1 MDRTYQA
8 VLWAVLIFAAGMY
21 TAGMIDDFDHNA
33 PRAAPAPHARVE
45 FSRSNP
51 SFGDHNLPDRLTL
64 CGETVPLDDP
74 RVWEMLDREFNITVW
89 DRAQV
94 FMYLKRAGRYF
105 PFIEQ
110 ELARAGLPDDLKY
123 LAVAESALLTH
134 SRSPKGAQGPW
145 QFMTPAARSNGLR
158 RDGVVDERLNF
169 PMATRAA
176 IRNLKRLHDKFG
188 SWSLA
193 MAAYNTG
200 ETRLARMIRKQETSD
215 YYRLNLPLETE
226 RYVFRIAAI
235 KIVMENPQR
244 YGYHLSDPGTYK
256 PQRYDVVEV
265 KTRHRFDLVEVAKA
279 LGTDYKDLKEL
290 NPQYLRSYLP
300 AGTYILHIPPESGF
314 DALAFFNNGK
324 DRARARILISDRKSD
339 IDRH

>member
-1 MDRTYQA
+1 MNRTYQS
-8 VLWAVLIFAAGMY
+8 VLWAVLIFAAGMH
-21 TAGMIDDFDHNA
+21 TAGMIDYFDRQSPQA
-33 PRAAPAPHARVE
+33 SLPARAQIE
-45 FSRSNP
+45 FSAVNP
-51 SFGDHNLPDRLTL
+51 SVADYSLPDKLTL

-74 RVWEMLDREFNITVW
+74 HVWEMLDREFNITVW

-94 FMYLKRAGRYF
+94 FMYLKRASRYF
-105 PFIEQ
+105 PFIER

-123 LAVAESALLTH
+123 LPVAESALIIH

-158 RDGVVDERLNF
+158 RDGIVDERFSF
-169 PMATRAA
+169 PLATRAA
-176 IRNLKRLHDKFG
+176 IRNLERLYKKFG

-200 ETRLARMIRKQETSD
+200 ETRLARLIRQQETNE

-235 KIVMENPQR
+235 KIVLENPER
-244 YGYHLSDPGTYK
+244 YGYQLSDEGTYA
-256 PQRYDVVEV
+256 PERFDVVEV
-265 KTRHRFDLVEVAKA
+265 KTGHRFDLVEVAKGLA
-279 LGTDYKDLKEL
+279 TDYKHLKEL

-300 AGTYILHIPPESGF
+300 SGTYRLNVPAESGPRTV
-314 DALAFFNNGK
+314 AFFNSRQGST
-324 DRARARILISDRKSD
+324 RARLLVSDRMRD
-339 IDRH
+339 IQRH

>member
-8 VLWAVLIFAAGMY
+8 VLWAVLIFTAGMH
-21 TAGMIDDFDHNA
+21 TAGMIDYFDHQSPQA
-33 PRAAPAPHARVE
+33 MQPLPPQVE
-45 FSRSNP
+45 YAGVNP
-51 SFGDHNLPDRLTL
+51 QFGDYTLPNRLSL
-64 CGETVPLDDP
+64 CGEPVPLDDP

-105 PFIEQ
+105 PFIER

-176 IRNLKRLHDKFG
+176 IRNLKRLYDKFG

-200 ETRLARMIRKQETSD
+200 ETRLARMMRKQEIGD

-235 KIVMENPQR
+235 KIVLEQPQR
-244 YGYHLSDPGTYK
+244 YGYQLSAQGVYTP
-256 PQRYDVVEV
+256 PRYDVIQV
-265 KTRHRFDLVEVAKA
+265 KTSHRFDLLEVAKA
-279 LGTDYKDLKEL
+279 LETDYKHLKEL

-300 AGTYILHIPPESGF
+300 AGTFILHIPPESGF
-314 DALAFFNNGK
+314 DALAFFNSRRGRTQAK
-324 DRARARILISDRKSD
+324 LLISDRRAA
-339 IDRH
+339 IERN